1 MLIEKIFQNFNIVNY
16 NKSFIHNGFSFIY
29 TNVKLQTFPLFTIVF
44 TYVNYNYYI
53 CNMNINDRFTKILEY
68 SGFTASE
75 FADEIDVQRSSISH
89 IISGRNKPS
98 LEFIV
103 KIKNRFPEISW
114 DWIILGQG
122 EMLQNDSALSTS
134 ESKINLEEENSSP
147 DLFTLIDE
155 DYKNEI
161 FIQENL
167 QKETP
172 RESNTPFPTPKKE
185 KISDSQRL
193 EVQEDISE
201 VQNIVNQSITNNSTE
216 NKIKRIVFFYENGKF
231 EAFEP

>member
-1 MLIEKIFQNFNIVNY
+1 MLLEKIFQNFNIVNY

-122 EMLQNDSALSTS
+122 EMLQNNSALSTS

-172 RESNTPFPTPKKE
+172 REFNTPFPTPKKE

-201 VQNIVNQSITNNSTE
+201 VQNIVNQSITNSPTE

>member
-1 MLIEKIFQNFNIVNY
+1 M
-16 NKSFIHNGFSFIY
+16 
-29 TNVKLQTFPLFTIVF
+29 FTIVF

-201 VQNIVNQSITNNSTE
+201 VQNIVNQSITNSPAE

>member
-1 MLIEKIFQNFNIVNY
+1 M
-16 NKSFIHNGFSFIY
+16 
-29 TNVKLQTFPLFTIVF
+29 FTIVF

-172 RESNTPFPTPKKE
+172 RESNTSFPTPNKE

-201 VQNIVNQSITNNSTE
+201 VQNIVNQSITNSPTE

>member
-1 MLIEKIFQNFNIVNY
+1 
-16 NKSFIHNGFSFIY
+16 
-29 TNVKLQTFPLFTIVF
+29 
-44 TYVNYNYYI
+44 
-53 CNMNINDRFTKILEY
+53 MNINDRFTKILEY

-122 EMLQNDSALSTS
+122 EMLQNNSALSTS

-172 RESNTPFPTPKKE
+172 RESNKSFPTPKKE

-201 VQNIVNQSITNNSTE
+201 VQNIVNQSITNLPTE

>member
-1 MLIEKIFQNFNIVNY
+1 
-16 NKSFIHNGFSFIY
+16 
-29 TNVKLQTFPLFTIVF
+29 
-44 TYVNYNYYI
+44 
-53 CNMNINDRFTKILEY
+53 MNINDRFTKILEY

-122 EMLQNDSALSTS
+122 VMLQNNSALSTS

-167 QKETP
+167 QKEMP
-172 RESNTPFPTPKKE
+172 RESNTSFPTPKKE

-201 VQNIVNQSITNNSTE
+201 VQNIVNQSITNLPTE